1 MRSSRIAAFPAGLMT
16 VVLAGP
22 CTQAEVVGAP
32 STEVA
37 STQKP
42 LQSSRS
48 AKARPDERWPFAVV
62 RFDGSLDRGLG
73 VRTTSRTGLG
83 SYQVFFTRDVTQ
95 CSHVV
100 SVSGRGTDDVNGVA
114 DAAHI
119 FRKPKGLYVNT
130 FSIEVDPATN
140 SLIRRDADFHL
151 QVSCPPES

>member
-1 MRSSRIAAFPAGLMT
+1 MRSSRFASFPIVVVAC
-16 VVLAGP
+16 VLAAP
-22 CTQAEVVGAP
+22 CAYAEDVGAP
-32 STEVA
+32 SADLA
-37 STQKP
+37 SAQKP
-42 LQSSRS
+42 LASSRS
-48 AKARPDERWPFAVV
+48 AKARADERWPFAVV

-73 VRTTSRTGLG
+73 VRTTSSTGTG

-130 FSIEVDPATN
+130 FSIHVDPATN
-140 SLIRRDADFHL
+140 SLIRSDADFHL
-151 QVSCPPES
+151 QVSCPPAQ